1 MELDFELSEAPITN
15 KFVSDMTNI
24 IERINTDPE
33 IIKLRQTNYK
43 EFEDYV
49 FNIEEFK
56 PFIEEYFNFFMMLIS
71 PVPMPF
77 EVINMFITYKAK
89 VETGRITQK
98 QADEEIAEYMN
109 NKFIYSKYG
118 GKDKFIKEMIK
129 FGSVFSNNFLSK
141 SIIDKNTQPKID

>member
-1 MELDFELSEAPITN
+1 MELDFNLSEAPITN
-15 KFVSDMTNI
+15 KFVSDMTSI

-118 GKDKFIKEMIK
+118 GKNNFIKEMIK
-129 FGSVFSNNFLSK
+129 RNK
-141 SIIDKNTQPKID
+141 QKRRRY

>member
-1 MELDFELSEAPITN
+1 MIYNTFTMELDFDLSEAPITN
-15 KFVSDMTNI
+15 KFVSDMTSI

-129 FGSVFSNNFLSK
+129 RNK
-141 SIIDKNTQPKID
+141 QKRRRY

>member
-1 MELDFELSEAPITN
+1 MMELDFDLSEAPITN

-24 IERINTDPE
+24 VDRINTDPE

-89 VETGRITQK
+89 VETKRITQK

-118 GKDKFIKEMIK
+118 GKDNFIKEMIK
-129 FGSVFSNNFLSK
+129 RNK
-141 SIIDKNTQPKID
+141 QKRRRY

>member
-15 KFVSDMTNI
+15 KFVSDMTSI

-49 FNIEEFK
+49 FNIDEFK

-77 EVINMFITYKAK
+77 EIINMFITYKAK

-118 GKDKFIKEMIK
+118 GKDNFIKEMIK
-129 FGSVFSNNFLSK
+129 RNK
-141 SIIDKNTQPKID
+141 QKRRRY

>member
-15 KFVSDMTNI
+15 KFVSDMTSI

-71 PVPMPF
+71 PIPMPF

-118 GKDKFIKEMIK
+118 GKDNFIKEMIK
-129 FGSVFSNNFLSK
+129 RNK
-141 SIIDKNTQPKID
+141 QKRRRY

>member
-1 MELDFELSEAPITN
+1 MIYNTFTMELDFDLSEAPITN
-15 KFVSDMTNI
+15 KFVSDMTSI

-118 GKDKFIKEMIK
+118 GKNNFIKEMIK
-129 FGSVFSNNFLSK
+129 RNK
-141 SIIDKNTQPKID
+141 QKRRRY

>member
-1 MELDFELSEAPITN
+1 MELDFDLSEAPITN
-15 KFVSDMTNI
+15 KFVSDMTSI

-71 PVPMPF
+71 PIPMPF

-118 GKDKFIKEMIK
+118 GKDNFIKEMIK
-129 FGSVFSNNFLSK
+129 RNK
-141 SIIDKNTQPKID
+141 QKRRRY

>member
-1 MELDFELSEAPITN
+1 MMELDFELSEAPITN
-15 KFVSDMTNI
+15 KFVSDMTSI

-77 EVINMFITYKAK
+77 EIINMFITYKAK

-118 GKDKFIKEMIK
+118 GKDNFIKEMIK
-129 FGSVFSNNFLSK
+129 RNK
-141 SIIDKNTQPKID
+141 QKRRRY

>member
-1 MELDFELSEAPITN
+1 MELDFDLSEAPITN
-15 KFVSDMTNI
+15 KFVSDMTSI

-77 EVINMFITYKAK
+77 EIINMFITYKAK

-118 GKDKFIKEMIK
+118 GKDNFIKEMIK
-129 FGSVFSNNFLSK
+129 RNK
-141 SIIDKNTQPKID
+141 QKRRRY

>member
-118 GKDKFIKEMIK
+118 CKDNFIKEMIK
-129 FGSVFSNNFLSK
+129 RNK
-141 SIIDKNTQPKID
+141 QKRRRY

>member
-1 MELDFELSEAPITN
+1 MELDFDLSEAPITN
-15 KFVSDMTNI
+15 KFVSDMTSI

-118 GKDKFIKEMIK
+118 GKDKFITEMIK
-129 FGSVFSNNFLSK
+129 RNK
-141 SIIDKNTQPKID
+141 QKRRRY

>member
-109 NKFIYSKYG
+109 NKFMYSKYG
-118 GKDKFIKEMIK
+118 GEDNFIKEMIK
-129 FGSVFSNNFLSK
+129 RNK
-141 SIIDKNTQPKID
+141 RKRRRY

>member
-1 MELDFELSEAPITN
+1 MELDFDLSEAPITN
-15 KFVSDMTNI
+15 KFVSDMTSI

-118 GKDKFIKEMIK
+118 GKNNFIKEMIK
-129 FGSVFSNNFLSK
+129 RNK
-141 SIIDKNTQPKID
+141 QKRRRY

>member
-1 MELDFELSEAPITN
+1 MELDFDLSEAPITN

-129 FGSVFSNNFLSK
+129 RNK
-141 SIIDKNTQPKID
+141 QKRRRY

>member
-1 MELDFELSEAPITN
+1 MELDFDLSEAPITN
-15 KFVSDMTNI
+15 KFVSDMTSI

-118 GKDKFIKEMIK
+118 GKDNFIKEMIK
-129 FGSVFSNNFLSK
+129 RNK
-141 SIIDKNTQPKID
+141 QKRRRY

>member
-15 KFVSDMTNI
+15 KFVSDMTSI

-56 PFIEEYFNFFMMLIS
+56 PFIEEYFNFFMMLI
-71 PVPMPF
+71 
-77 EVINMFITYKAK
+77 
-89 VETGRITQK
+89 
-98 QADEEIAEYMN
+98 
-109 NKFIYSKYG
+109 
-118 GKDKFIKEMIK
+118 
-129 FGSVFSNNFLSK
+129 
-141 SIIDKNTQPKID
+141 

>member
-1 MELDFELSEAPITN
+1 MELDFDLSEAPITN

-71 PVPMPF
+71 PIPMPF
-77 EVINMFITYKAK
+77 EIINMFITYKAK

-118 GKDKFIKEMIK
+118 GKDNFIKEMIK
-129 FGSVFSNNFLSK
+129 RNK
-141 SIIDKNTQPKID
+141 QKRRRY

>member
-1 MELDFELSEAPITN
+1 MIYNTITMELDFELSEAPITN

-118 GKDKFIKEMIK
+118 GKDNFIKEMIK
-129 FGSVFSNNFLSK
+129 RNK
-141 SIIDKNTQPKID
+141 QKRRRY

>member
-1 MELDFELSEAPITN
+1 MELDFDLSEAPITN

-77 EVINMFITYKAK
+77 EIINMFITYKAK

-118 GKDKFIKEMIK
+118 GKDNFIKEMIK
-129 FGSVFSNNFLSK
+129 RNK
-141 SIIDKNTQPKID
+141 QKRRRY

>member
-1 MELDFELSEAPITN
+1 MIYNTFTMELDFELSEAPITN

-118 GKDKFIKEMIK
+118 GKDNFIKEMIK
-129 FGSVFSNNFLSK
+129 RNK
-141 SIIDKNTQPKID
+141 QKRRRY

>member
-15 KFVSDMTNI
+15 KFVSDMTSI

-77 EVINMFITYKAK
+77 EIINMFITYKAK

-118 GKDKFIKEMIK
+118 GKDNFIKEMIK
-129 FGSVFSNNFLSK
+129 RNK
-141 SIIDKNTQPKID
+141 QKRRRY

>member
-77 EVINMFITYKAK
+77 EVINMFITYKSK

-118 GKDKFIKEMIK
+118 GKDNFIKEMIK
-129 FGSVFSNNFLSK
+129 RNK
-141 SIIDKNTQPKID
+141 QKRRRY

>member
-1 MELDFELSEAPITN
+1 MIYNTFTMELDFDLSEAPITN
-15 KFVSDMTNI
+15 KFVSDMTSI

-77 EVINMFITYKAK
+77 EIINMFITYKAK

-129 FGSVFSNNFLSK
+129 RNK
-141 SIIDKNTQPKID
+141 QKRRRY

>member
-118 GKDKFIKEMIK
+118 GKDNFIKEMIK
-129 FGSVFSNNFLSK
+129 RNK
-141 SIIDKNTQPKID
+141 QKRRRY

>member
-1 MELDFELSEAPITN
+1 MIYNTFTMELDFDLSEAPITN
-15 KFVSDMTNI
+15 KFVSDMTSI

-77 EVINMFITYKAK
+77 EIINMFITYKAK

-118 GKDKFIKEMIK
+118 GKDNFIKEMIK
-129 FGSVFSNNFLSK
+129 RNK
-141 SIIDKNTQPKID
+141 QKRRRY

>member
-1 MELDFELSEAPITN
+1 MIYNTITMELDFDLSEAPITN
-15 KFVSDMTNI
+15 KFVSDMTSI

-49 FNIEEFK
+49 FNIEEFR

-129 FGSVFSNNFLSK
+129 RNK
-141 SIIDKNTQPKID
+141 QKRRRY

>member
-71 PVPMPF
+71 PIPMPF

-118 GKDKFIKEMIK
+118 GKDNFIKEMIK
-129 FGSVFSNNFLSK
+129 RNK
-141 SIIDKNTQPKID
+141 QKRRRY

>member
-1 MELDFELSEAPITN
+1 MIYNTFTMELDFDLSEAPITN
-15 KFVSDMTNI
+15 KFVSDMTSI

-118 GKDKFIKEMIK
+118 GKDNFIKEMIK
-129 FGSVFSNNFLSK
+129 RNK
-141 SIIDKNTQPKID
+141 QKRRRY

>member
-15 KFVSDMTNI
+15 KFVSDMTTI

-118 GKDKFIKEMIK
+118 GKDNFIKEMIK
-129 FGSVFSNNFLSK
+129 RNK
-141 SIIDKNTQPKID
+141 QKRRRY

>member
-43 EFEDYV
+43 EFENYV

-129 FGSVFSNNFLSK
+129 RNK
-141 SIIDKNTQPKID
+141 QKRRRY

>member
-1 MELDFELSEAPITN
+1 MELDFDLSEAPITN
-15 KFVSDMTNI
+15 KFVSDMTSI

-77 EVINMFITYKAK
+77 EIINMFITYKAK

-118 GKDKFIKEMIK
+118 GKNNFIKEMIK
-129 FGSVFSNNFLSK
+129 RNK
-141 SIIDKNTQPKID
+141 QKRRRY

>member
-77 EVINMFITYKAK
+77 EIINMFITYKAK

-118 GKDKFIKEMIK
+118 GKDYFFIEMIK
-129 FGSVFSNNFLSK
+129 RY
-141 SIIDKNTQPKID
+141 TQKRRRY

>member
-1 MELDFELSEAPITN
+1 MELDFDLSEAPITN
-15 KFVSDMTNI
+15 KFVSDMTSI

-71 PVPMPF
+71 PIPMPF

-89 VETGRITQK
+89 VKTGRITQK

-118 GKDKFIKEMIK
+118 GKDNFIKEMIK
-129 FGSVFSNNFLSK
+129 RNK
-141 SIIDKNTQPKID
+141 QKRRRY

>member
-77 EVINMFITYKAK
+77 EIINMFITYKAK

-118 GKDKFIKEMIK
+118 GKDNFIKEMIK
-129 FGSVFSNNFLSK
+129 RNK
-141 SIIDKNTQPKID
+141 QKRRRY

>member
-1 MELDFELSEAPITN
+1 MIYNTFTMELDFDLSEAPITN
-15 KFVSDMTNI
+15 KFVSDMTSI

-118 GKDKFIKEMIK
+118 GKNNFIKEMIK
-129 FGSVFSNNFLSK
+129 RYK
-141 SIIDKNTQPKID
+141 QKRRRY

>member
-1 MELDFELSEAPITN
+1 MELDFDLSEAPITN

-43 EFEDYV
+43 EFENYV

-118 GKDKFIKEMIK
+118 GKDNFIKEMIK
-129 FGSVFSNNFLSK
+129 RNK
-141 SIIDKNTQPKID
+141 QKRRRY

>member
-15 KFVSDMTNI
+15 KFVSDMTSI

-129 FGSVFSNNFLSK
+129 RNK
-141 SIIDKNTQPKID
+141 QKRRRY

>member
-1 MELDFELSEAPITN
+1 MIYNTFTMELDFDLSEAPITN

-129 FGSVFSNNFLSK
+129 RNK
-141 SIIDKNTQPKID
+141 QKRRRY

>member
-129 FGSVFSNNFLSK
+129 RNK
-141 SIIDKNTQPKID
+141 QKRRRY

>member
-1 MELDFELSEAPITN
+1 MMELDFELSEAPITN
-15 KFVSDMTNI
+15 KFVSDMTSI

-118 GKDKFIKEMIK
+118 GKDNFIKEMIK
-129 FGSVFSNNFLSK
+129 RNK
-141 SIIDKNTQPKID
+141 QKRRRY